1 MAVVDI
7 QKYVGLERGKITF
20 QKAWGGLTSTSCT
33 AAFHSWHGEP
43 TANGGG
49 VLVGDSMRLRVPGV
63 GYF

>member
-1 MAVVDI
+1 MAVEDI
-7 QKYVGLERGKITF
+7 PKYVKLERGKITF

-49 VLVGDSMRLRVPGV
+49 VLVSRRHSLGFYV
-63 GYF
+63 

>member
-1 MAVVDI
+1 MAVEDI

-33 AAFHSWHGEP
+33 AALHSWHGEP

-49 VLVGDSMRLRVPGV
+49 VLVSRRHSLGFYV
-63 GYF
+63 